1 METPN
6 NFSTSNID
14 SEIKN
19 ICNRCRVEMGEFIC
33 SECSP
38 FNIFCLNCDNYIH
51 SLPSK
56 RNHSRVPFK
65 NSINSNIINSTTQDE
80 TLNNFI
86 NQSNYLDKNINNLN
100 NNHFNN
106 NINSNQTILFSSGN
120 QIQNNNINNNNNL
133 MDNNNNNNKYTQ
145 NYMNEIKQIYEN
157 EKEELLNKNYLL
169 QKEMKDMERNYLSQ
183 IENLKNIIEQLNIK
197 LEKDK
202 KNLIENNEIEI
213 KRIIAEKENQISYLY
228 NQNFELQKANDVLLQ
243 KNNKFNDIL
252 TNDKVNY
259 NSQISDYKNTIQ
271 GLQRDN
277 NDLKEFYDNKLNFFT
292 KNFSLKKNKIIDS
305 YENTIEKLSNGYN
318 ESKEK
323 YLNVI
328 NQRDNEI
335 KNLIQQHRNETDKL
349 NFNLKELKTQIEV
362 LREEQ
367 EKLLK
372 INAEQKKDNDLLSE
386 SLERAKKEITF
397 HIREKNQILEDSKS
411 IQYSYN
417 ELKAENA
424 KINRLTHGKLKKNKS
439 VDKKK

>member
-1 METPN
+1 MENQN
-6 NFSTSNID
+6 NFSISNIETD
-14 SEIKN
+14 IKN
-19 ICNRCRVEMGEFIC
+19 ICNRCRVEVGEFIC
-33 SECSP
+33 SDCSN

-56 RNHSRVPFK
+56 RNHKRVPYK
-65 NSINSNIINSTTQDE
+65 NSMNSNIINSVTQDN
-80 TLNNFI
+80 TINNYLSQSNFDNNYNNNQFNVNENVSKS
-86 NQSNYLDKNINNLN
+86 NQS
-100 NNHFNN
+100 F
-106 NINSNQTILFSSGN
+106 LFQSGN
-120 QIQNNNINNNNNL
+120 QIQSNNNII
-133 MDNNNNNNKYTQ
+133 DNNNINNKYTQ
-145 NYMNEIKQIYEN
+145 NYLNELKQIFEN

-183 IENLKNIIEQLNIK
+183 IENLKNIIEQLNLK
-197 LEKDK
+197 LENDK
-202 KNLIENNEIEI
+202 KQLIENNELEI

-228 NQNFELQKANDVLLQ
+228 NQNFELQKANDILLQ
-243 KNNKFNDIL
+243 KNNKFNDLL

-277 NDLKEFYDNKLNFFT
+277 NDLKDFYDNKINFFT
-292 KNFSLKKNKIIDS
+292 KNFSLEKNKIIDS

-335 KNLIQQHRNETDKL
+335 KELIQQHRNEIDQS

-386 SLERAKKEITF
+386 CLERAKKEISF
-397 HIREKNQILEDSKS
+397 HIREKAQLLEDSKS